1 MLPAGTDTPGDPR
14 PAAAGP
20 PGVAPRSLPRM
31 PESIETYAAR
41 VAAAQDAEGRLGL
54 EHADVTGWDVFPFEP
69 EGLRLRPGPTLA
81 AEEAPREGEDPAD
94 CRCRTGAP
102 RGTAEPFGIV
112 WEHDD
117 WLLRLPPPSGSP
129 LVLSATTRCH
139 LDVPDLPNHLA
150 SGFGRLQA
158 AAPQRDDPVPPRR
171 PGPAGPPASG
181 FGRLQV
187 AVIAAVEA
195 LPSVQ
200 RCHLLRIGDGGAHAH
215 WWFVARPTRMPQ
227 LRGSFMVDWDD
238 FLPPVPQAVQHEN
251 AAFVVDL
258 VSRRFGGRVVDG

>member
-1 MLPAGTDTPGDPR
+1 MLPAGTDTPGTRAP
-14 PAAAGP
+14 PP
-20 PGVAPRSLPRM
+20 PGRRASCPPRSLPRM

-150 SGFGRLQA
+150 SGFGRLQ
-158 AAPQRDDPVPPRR
+158 
-171 PGPAGPPASG
+171 
-181 FGRLQV
+181 V